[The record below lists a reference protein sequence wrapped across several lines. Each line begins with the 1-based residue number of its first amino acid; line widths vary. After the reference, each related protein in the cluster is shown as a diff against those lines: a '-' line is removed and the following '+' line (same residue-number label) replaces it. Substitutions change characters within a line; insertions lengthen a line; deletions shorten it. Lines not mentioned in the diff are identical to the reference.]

1 MTAPL
6 PGRPVRGSTTGRP
19 IMALLDLLGRRWT
32 LRILWELRDDESLT
46 FRALQQ
52 RCDGVS
58 SSVLATRLRELGEA
72 DLVGTA
78 EGYSLTEQ
86 GRSLFGT
93 LVQLDA
99 WAADWRPRQP
109 S

>member
-1 MTAPL
+1 MTPL

-19 IMALLDLLGRRWT
+19 VMALLDLLGRRWA
-32 LRILWELRDDESLT
+32 LRILWELRDDAKPT
-46 FRALQQ
+46 FRQLQQ

-58 SSVLATRLRELGEA
+58 SSVLTTRLRELGEA
-72 DLVGTA
+72 DLVDHAGD
-78 EGYSLTEQ
+78 GYALTEQ
-86 GRSLFGT
+86 GKSLFGT

-99 WAADWRPRQP
+99 WANGWRPRQP